1 MEPIDSTSPEL
12 LNGEELWLAYDR
24 NTGAATT
31 GHLAPDGTAH
41 PLAQFQLDPTWEFI
55 LPTTGGMT
63 LFFRLSQDQV
73 STGVFGAD
81 GRFTDLVTSPLG
93 GFFHRAT
100 VLPAGLVMWNRT
112 VSDSGQYKS
121 VSVIGRV
128 HSDGRHEIIS
138 EQFVLDFWSHIV
150 HVGDG
155 RILFYNSSSHLA
167 ATGLVTGDGGFRDLG
182 QSFEFDAWTTVLSTG
197 DGKVLFY
204 NSSSGDAA
212 TGLVDADGGYFDL
225 HSQFLGP
232 MDFVPTSGGRFVIF
246 RSADTLAAR
255 LDDAGVFSDTVIVRG
270 LPAQR
275 RIVFVR

>member
-24 NTGAATT
+24 NTGASTT

-41 PLAQFQLDPTWEFI
+41 SLAQFQLDPTWEFI
-55 LPTTGGMT
+55 LPTTGGIA

-73 STGVFGAD
+73 STGLFGAD
-81 GRFTDLVTSPLG
+81 GGFTDLVTSPLG
-93 GFFHRAT
+93 GFFHRVT

-112 VSDSGQYKS
+112 VSDQGQYRS

-128 HSDGRHEIIS
+128 RPDGRHEIIS
-138 EQFVLDFWSHIV
+138 EQFLLDFWTHIV

-155 RILFYNSSSHLA
+155 RILFYNSNSRLA

-182 QSFEFDAWTTVLSTG
+182 QSFEFDVWTTILSTG
-197 DGKVLFY
+197 DGKVFFY
-204 NSSSGDAA
+204 NAPTGDSA
-212 TGLVDADGGYFDL
+212 TGRVDEDGGYFDL

-232 MDFVPTSGGRFVIF
+232 MSFVTTSAGRFVII

-255 LDDAGVFSDTVIVRG
+255 LDNAGVFSDTVIVRG
-270 LPAQR
+270 LPTQR

>member
-1 MEPIDSTSPEL
+1 MEPIDSTPPEL

-24 NTGAATT
+24 TTGAATT
-31 GHLAPDGTAH
+31 GHLALDGTAH
-41 PLAQFQLDPTWEFI
+41 RLAQFPLDPTWEII

-63 LFFRLSQDQV
+63 LFFRLSQDHV

-81 GRFTDLVTSPLG
+81 GKFTDLVTSSLG
-93 GFFHRAT
+93 GFFHRVT

-112 VSDSGQYKS
+112 VSESGQYRS

-138 EQFVLDFWSHIV
+138 EQLLLDFWTHIV

-155 RILFYNSSSHLA
+155 RILFYNSTSHLA
-167 ATGLVTGDGGFRDLG
+167 ATGVVTGDGGFRDLG
-182 QSFEFDAWTTVLSTG
+182 QSFEFDAWTTILSTG
-197 DGKVLFY
+197 DGRVLFY
-204 NSSSGDAA
+204 NSLTGDAA
-212 TGLVDADGGYFDL
+212 TGMVDADGEYVDL

-232 MDFVPTSGGRFVIF
+232 MDFVPTTRGRFVIF
-246 RSADTLAAR
+246 RSADTLVAR
-255 LDDAGVFSDTVIVRG
+255 LDTAGVFSETAIVRD

-275 RIVFVR
+275 PIVFVR